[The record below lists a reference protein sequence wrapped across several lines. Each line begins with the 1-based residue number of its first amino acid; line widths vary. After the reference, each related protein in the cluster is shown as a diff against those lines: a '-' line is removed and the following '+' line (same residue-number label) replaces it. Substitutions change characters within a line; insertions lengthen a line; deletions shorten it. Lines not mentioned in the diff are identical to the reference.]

1 MQLTYIS
8 FRTVIV
14 ETVSTKH
21 GFVEVRSPIMSK
33 PLIGAA
39 GEEAAPASAIKVGKV
54 ALAREYTY
62 IIHLIGEQRAMAF

>member
-8 FRTVIV
+8 FGTVIV

-21 GFVEVRSPIMSK
+21 GFVEVRSSIMSK

-39 GEEAAPASAIKVGKV
+39 GEEAAPASASKVEDI
-54 ALAREYTY
+54 A
-62 IIHLIGEQRAMAF
+62 HSS

>member
-8 FRTVIV
+8 FGTVIV

-21 GFVEVRSPIMSK
+21 GFVEVRSSIMSK

-39 GEEAAPASAIKVGKV
+39 GEQDKIKQSITKESRKARYYVVKRAP
-54 ALAREYTY
+54 REWY
-62 IIHLIGEQRAMAF
+62 